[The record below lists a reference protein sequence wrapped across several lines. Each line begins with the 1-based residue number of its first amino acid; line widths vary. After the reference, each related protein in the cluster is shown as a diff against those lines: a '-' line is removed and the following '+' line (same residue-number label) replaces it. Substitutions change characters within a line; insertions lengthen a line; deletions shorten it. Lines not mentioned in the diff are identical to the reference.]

1 MKKEC
6 RKQESARIRTGMVS
20 YSAGTAVKNTFLAVF
35 VDIPEKVN
43 VYQLVI

>member
-6 RKQESARIRTGMVS
+6 RKQKSARIRTDMDS
-20 YSAGTAVKNTFLAVF
+20 YSTGTAVKNAFLAVF

-43 VYQLVI
+43 VYQPVI